1 MNVLFVGRHDPG
13 SFAVLT
19 PPLVDAV
26 ALPRGDR
33 KRSPKLTKTQDS
45 LHFSSIPG
53 GAKRR

>member
-1 MNVLFVGRHDPG
+1 MNVLFVGRHDPE

-33 KRSPKLTKTQDS
+33 KRSPQLTKTQDS